1 MRSRKTSCS
10 KSSTLKFAKPQVETN
25 PAYIE
30 WIKTLCCCVTG
41 SRASSVMS
49 IDPHHV
55 PLKGHGKK
63 GGKTDDTR
71 AIPLRHDKHVETHN
85 MGRESFAEKY
95 GLNYELLIAQLNKKW
110 EEING
115 KENDL

>member
-1 MRSRKTSCS
+1 
-10 KSSTLKFAKPQVETN
+10 
-25 PAYIE
+25 
-30 WIKTLCCCVTG
+30 
-41 SRASSVMS
+41 MS

-85 MGRESFAEKY
+85 MGRESFAKKY
-95 GLNYELLIAQLNKKW
+95 GLDYELLIAQLNKKW